1 MVKSCIFDN
10 AGMLKERPE
19 IPHYREDVVCFESG
33 YDDRNYPADVAY
45 FNRELYLIFIL
56 EGRSEILLNGEHIVM
71 ESGTLLVHGA
81 NYLTDHLFSSKDIR
95 FITLS
100 ISEAM
105 LTNDSYLTQT
115 AALLLSTLRQNRQY
129 TLLLA
134 EDEMQEMRSQ
144 LEVLMRLLDSDHK
157 FLFRRLQTACNALLL
172 DIADFLS
179 RRTPIR
185 RHISPK
191 EHVLQE
197 FYALVTRHFREE
209 HFVAFYARELAISEQ
224 YLSRIVRTGTGK
236 TVNGIISEL
245 LLMEARTLLGNRS
258 LAVSDVAVRLNFSDT
273 SAFCKFFRRNA
284 GETPLGFR
292 KRLWREAAVPA
303 ATDGKK
309 NEPAGRLVGVR
320 A

>member
-10 AGMLKERPE
+10 AGMLKERPG

-56 EGRSEILLNGEHIVM
+56 EGRSEILLNGEHIIM
-71 ESGTLLVHGA
+71 EAGTLLVHGA

-134 EDEMQEMRSQ
+134 EDEMQEMRGQ
-144 LEVLMRLLDSDHK
+144 LEVLMRLLGSGHK
-157 FLFRRLQTACNALLL
+157 FLFRRLQAACNALLL

-236 TVNGIISEL
+236 RVNGIISEL

-292 KRLWREAAVPA
+292 KRLWREAAVPMA
-303 ATDGKK
+303 MDRK
-309 NEPAGRLVGVR
+309 EE
-320 A
+320 

>member
-1 MVKSCIFDN
+1 
-10 AGMLKERPE
+10 MLKERPE

-157 FLFRRLQTACNALLL
+157 FLFRRLQAACNALLL

-273 SAFCKFFRRNA
+273 SAFCKFSDGMRAKHRWDSGKGCGARR
-284 GETPLGFR
+284 LCR
-292 KRLWREAAVPA
+292 WLW
-303 ATDGKK
+303 TGKK
-309 NEPAGRLVGVR
+309 NEPAGRLVDVW

>member
-1 MVKSCIFDN
+1 
-10 AGMLKERPE
+10 MLKERPG

-71 ESGTLLVHGA
+71 EAGTLLVHGA

-144 LEVLMRLLDSDHK
+144 LEVLMRLLGSDHK
-157 FLFRRLQTACNALLL
+157 FLFRRLQAACNALLL

-185 RHISPK
+185 RHLSPK

-224 YLSRIVRTGTGK
+224 YLSRIVRTGG
-236 TVNGIISEL
+236 G
-245 LLMEARTLLGNRS
+245 AY
-258 LAVSDVAVRLNFSDT
+258 LAGQPQSGGERCSGQTQFQRH
-273 SAFCKFFRRNA
+273 FCFLQILPAECGRNA
-284 GETPLGFR
+284 
-292 KRLWREAAVPA
+292 
-303 ATDGKK
+303 
-309 NEPAGRLVGVR
+309 VGVQEKVVAR
-320 A
+320 GSCAGSDGRERRMSRRGGLLA

>member
-1 MVKSCIFDN
+1 MV
-10 AGMLKERPE
+10 
-19 IPHYREDVVCFESG
+19 
-33 YDDRNYPADVAY
+33 
-45 FNRELYLIFIL
+45 
-56 EGRSEILLNGEHIVM
+56 
-71 ESGTLLVHGA
+71 SGTLVVHGA
-81 NYLTDHLFSSKDIR
+81 TYLTDHLFSSKDIR
-95 FITLS
+95 FISLS

-105 LTNDSYLTQT
+105 LTNDTYLTQT

-134 EDEMQEMRSQ
+134 EDEMQEMRGQ
-144 LEVLMRLLDSDHK
+144 LEVLMRLLGSDHK
-157 FLFRRLQTACNALLL
+157 FLFRRLQAACNALLL

-185 RHISPK
+185 RHLNPK

-224 YLSRIVRTGTGK
+224 YLSHIVRTGTGK
-236 TVNGIISEL
+236 TENGIISEL
-245 LLMEARTLLGNRS
+245 LLMEAHTLLGNRS

-292 KRLWREAAVPA
+292 KRLGREAAGPA
-303 ATDGKK
+303 VTDGK
-309 NEPAGRLVGVR
+309 EE
-320 A
+320 

>member
-71 ESGTLLVHGA
+71 EAGTLLVHGA

-157 FLFRRLQTACNALLL
+157 FLFRRLQAACNALLL

-185 RHISPK
+185 RHLSPK

-224 YLSRIVRTGTGK
+224 YLSRIVRRGTGK
-236 TVNGIISEL
+236 SVGQILNDL
-245 LLMEARTLLGNRS
+245 LTMEASTLLDTTKESIGEIA
-258 LAVSDVAVRLNFSDT
+258 LRLGFSDT
-273 SAFCKFFRRNA
+273 PGFCKFFRRQT
-284 GETPLGFR
+284 GLTPLGFR
-292 KRLWREAAVPA
+292 KRAHL
-303 ATDGKK
+303 
-309 NEPAGRLVGVR
+309 
-320 A
+320 

>member
-10 AGMLKERPE
+10 EGILKERPG
-19 IPHYREDVVCFESG
+19 IPHYREDMVCFESG

-56 EGRSEILLNGEHIVM
+56 EGRSEILLNGKHIVM
-71 ESGTLLVHGA
+71 EASTLLVHGA

-115 AALLLSTLRQNRQY
+115 AALLLT
-129 TLLLA
+129 
-134 EDEMQEMRSQ
+134 EDEMQEMRGQ
-144 LEVLMRLLDSDHK
+144 LEVLMRLLGSDHK
-157 FLFRRLQTACNALLL
+157 FLFRRLQAACNALLL

-197 FYALVTRHFREE
+197 FYTLVTRHFREE

-303 ATDGKK
+303 ATDGK
-309 NEPAGRLVGVR
+309 EE
-320 A
+320 

>member
-19 IPHYREDVVCFESG
+19 IPYYREDVVCFESG

-71 ESGTLLVHGA
+71 ESGTLLVHRA

-157 FLFRRLQTACNALLL
+157 FLFRRLQAACNALLL

-303 ATDGKK
+303 ATDGK
-309 NEPAGRLVGVR
+309 EE
-320 A
+320 

>member
-134 EDEMQEMRSQ
+134 EDEMQAMRGQ
-144 LEVLMRLLDSDHK
+144 LEVLMCLLGSDHK
-157 FLFRRLQTACNALLL
+157 FLFRRLQAACNALLL

-185 RHISPK
+185 RHLNPK

-224 YLSRIVRTGTGK
+224 YLSHIVRTGTGK

-303 ATDGKK
+303 VTDGK
-309 NEPAGRLVGVR
+309 EE
-320 A
+320 

>member
-1 MVKSCIFDN
+1 M
-10 AGMLKERPE
+10 
-19 IPHYREDVVCFESG
+19 
-33 YDDRNYPADVAY
+33 
-45 FNRELYLIFIL
+45 
-56 EGRSEILLNGEHIVM
+56 
-71 ESGTLLVHGA
+71 
-81 NYLTDHLFSSKDIR
+81 
-95 FITLS
+95 
-100 ISEAM
+100 
-105 LTNDSYLTQT
+105 
-115 AALLLSTLRQNRQY
+115 
-129 TLLLA
+129 
-134 EDEMQEMRSQ
+134 
-144 LEVLMRLLDSDHK
+144 
-157 FLFRRLQTACNALLL
+157 L

-185 RHISPK
+185 RHLNPK

-224 YLSRIVRTGTGK
+224 YLSHIVRTGTGK

-303 ATDGKK
+303 VTDGK
-309 NEPAGRLVGVR
+309 EE
-320 A
+320 

>member
-10 AGMLKERPE
+10 AGMLRERPD
-19 IPHYREDVVCFESG
+19 IPHYKEDVVCFESR
-33 YDDRNYPADVAY
+33 YNDRNYPSGEAY
-45 FNRELYLIFIL
+45 LNRELYLILFL
-56 EGRSEILLNGEHIVM
+56 EGRSEILLNGEYMAM
-71 ESGTLLVHGA
+71 EAGTLLVHGA
-81 NYLTDHLFSSKDIR
+81 DFLTEHLFSSKDIR

-100 ISEAM
+100 ISEGM
-105 LTNDSYLTQT
+105 LTKDSYLTQT
-115 AALLLSTLRQNRQY
+115 AALLLATLRQNRQY
-129 TLLLA
+129 TLTLTA
-134 EDEMQEMRSQ
+134 GEV
-144 LEVLMRLLDSDHK
+144 EVLHAQLDVLMGLLTSDHH
-157 FLFRRLQTACNALLL
+157 FLFRRLQAACNALLL
-172 DIADFLS
+172 DVADFLS
-179 RRTPIR
+179 RKTPIR
-185 RHISPK
+185 RHLSPK

-209 HFVAFYARELAISEQ
+209 HFVAFYARQLAISEQ

-292 KRLWREAAVPA
+292 KRLWCEAAVPMVM
-303 ATDGKK
+303 DKK
-309 NEPAGRLVGVR
+309 EKGVPLYSNLC
-320 A
+320 

>member
-56 EGRSEILLNGEHIVM
+56 EGRSEILLNGEHIIM
-71 ESGTLLVHGA
+71 EAGTLLVHGA

-134 EDEMQEMRSQ
+134 EDEMQEMRGQ
-144 LEVLMRLLDSDHK
+144 LEVLMRLLGSGHK
-157 FLFRRLQTACNALLL
+157 FLFRRLQAACNALLL

-185 RHISPK
+185 RHLSPK

-303 ATDGKK
+303 VTDGK
-309 NEPAGRLVGVR
+309 EE
-320 A
+320 

>member
-19 IPHYREDVVCFESG
+19 ILHYQEDVVCFESG

-157 FLFRRLQTACNALLL
+157 FLFRRLQAACNALLL

-303 ATDGKK
+303 ATDGK
-309 NEPAGRLVGVR
+309 EE
-320 A
+320 

>member
-81 NYLTDHLFSSKDIR
+81 NYLTDHLVSSKDIR

-134 EDEMQEMRSQ
+134 EDEMQEMRGQ

-157 FLFRRLQTACNALLL
+157 FLFRRLQAACNALLL

-185 RHISPK
+185 RHLNPK

-303 ATDGKK
+303 VTDGK
-309 NEPAGRLVGVR
+309 EE
-320 A
+320 

>member
-1 MVKSCIFDN
+1 
-10 AGMLKERPE
+10 
-19 IPHYREDVVCFESG
+19 
-33 YDDRNYPADVAY
+33 
-45 FNRELYLIFIL
+45 
-56 EGRSEILLNGEHIVM
+56 M
-71 ESGTLLVHGA
+71 EAGTLLVHGA

-157 FLFRRLQTACNALLL
+157 FLFRRLQAACNALLL

-303 ATDGKK
+303 VTDGK
-309 NEPAGRLVGVR
+309 EE
-320 A
+320 

>member
-134 EDEMQEMRSQ
+134 EDEMQEMRGQ
-144 LEVLMRLLDSDHK
+144 LEVLMRLLGSDHK
-157 FLFRRLQTACNALLL
+157 FLFRRLQAACNALLL

-185 RHISPK
+185 RHLNPK

-209 HFVAFYARELAISEQ
+209 HLWLSMPASWLSANSICRASYGRGRAR
-224 YLSRIVRTGTGK
+224 R
-236 TVNGIISEL
+236 
-245 LLMEARTLLGNRS
+245 
-258 LAVSDVAVRLNFSDT
+258 
-273 SAFCKFFRRNA
+273 
-284 GETPLGFR
+284 
-292 KRLWREAAVPA
+292 
-303 ATDGKK
+303 
-309 NEPAGRLVGVR
+309 
-320 A
+320 

>member
-1 MVKSCIFDN
+1 
-10 AGMLKERPE
+10 MLKERPG

-56 EGRSEILLNGEHIVM
+56 EGRSEILLNGEHIIM
-71 ESGTLLVHGA
+71 EAGTLLVHGA

-129 TLLLA
+129 TLLLT

-144 LEVLMRLLDSDHK
+144 LEVLMSLLGSDHK
-157 FLFRRLQTACNALLL
+157 FLFRRLQAACNALLL

-185 RHISPK
+185 RHLSPK

-292 KRLWREAAVPA
+292 KRLWREAAVPMA
-303 ATDGKK
+303 MDRK
-309 NEPAGRLVGVR
+309 EE
-320 A
+320 

>member
-10 AGMLKERPE
+10 AGMLKERPG

-71 ESGTLLVHGA
+71 EAGTLLVHGA

-129 TLLLA
+129 TLLLT

-144 LEVLMRLLDSDHK
+144 LEVLMRLLGSGHK
-157 FLFRRLQTACNALLL
+157 FLFRRLQAACNALLL

-185 RHISPK
+185 RHLSPK

-258 LAVSDVAVRLNFSDT
+258 LTVSDVAVRLNFSDT

-303 ATDGKK
+303 ATDGK
-309 NEPAGRLVGVR
+309 EE
-320 A
+320 